1 MADADTDFEGWTD
14 AEKTAKIAHTY
25 SACMH
30 SVDLI
35 NAVIATPAD
44 YTDDATILSR
54 NIEHCN
60 IILGKTGYWTTEDLT
75 PLQNAAA
82 VDTSAFDALVAG

>member
-1 MADADTDFEGWTD
+1 MSDADSDFEGWTD
-14 AEKTAKIAHTY
+14 EEKTAKIAQTY

-35 NAVIATPAD
+35 NAVVATPAD
-44 YTDDATILSR
+44 HTDDPGILSR
-54 NIEHCN
+54 NIEHVN

-82 VDTSAFDALVAG
+82 ANTAPFDALVAG